1 MEFLKKTAYLI
12 PIAGALILALVI
24 EKFNVAKDFFLK
36 VTSEAV
42 VLDETLYNAVKH
54 EAELADVVW
63 FLFGFLVLAA
73 IFLLIYAIFSF
84 YNKHK
89 NGSVI
94 ERTYKLRVFLNI
106 ASLSIVVIFI
116 LSYLAS
122 AFVSLIA
129 GNAPNATDFYT
140 AFIALCTTFVVGFQI
155 YNSIDLNKKI
165 EKLDADKKE
174 LEEQLKNINRIT
186 KRCEYFN
193 AYTVGAIRYNDS
205 GAKAL
210 SDEGDPKKYC
220 WNAMKAYFN
229 ALRLAAEGGQDFR
242 RALDALDGK
251 IRNCI
256 EMLRNHAANE
266 SVGTDENKYIYNN
279 IKVNTFITTISG
291 YIEKTISSLGNFEHI
306 DEETTEN
313 YKLLVSVWKTFVL
326 EVIK

>member
-12 PIAGALILALVI
+12 PIAGAFILALVI

-165 EKLDADKKE
+165 EKLE
-174 LEEQLKNINRIT
+174 LLEEQLKNINKIT

-193 AYTVGAIRYNDS
+193 AYTVGAIRYNES

-210 SDEGDPKKYC
+210 SAEGDPKKYC

-242 RALDALDGK
+242 RAFEALDGK

-256 EMLRNHAANE
+256 EVLKNHAEE
-266 SVGTDENKYIYNN
+266 SSGTNENKYIYDDTEVQTFVST
-279 IKVNTFITTISG
+279 IKE
-291 YIEKTISSLGNFEHI
+291 YIVMTETAFSNAGHI
-306 DEETTEN
+306 DRKT
-313 YKLLVSVWKTFVL
+313 KLLYRKLVEVWEAFIN
-326 EVIK
+326 EIH